1 MKTKLLKMTDRKFP
15 TKRIAA
21 LVPHFLGTAPGQQI
35 RIEMW
40 EKYLKEA
47 GWEIEF
53 FPFENEG
60 LNEILYESGNHL
72 SKATHIIECYQRQL
86 SRVWKKFSSDVILIH
101 REASLIGPSFLERL
115 AARQKIP
122 IIYDIDDPVF
132 LPYVSPTNG
141 WLSLLKFS
149 KKTHKLFK
157 LSEQIIA
164 VNKTIGDY
172 AAKYNPNVSVIPNCV
187 DMEQYTPG
195 KRKELSNGENVRLV
209 WSGSLSTM
217 PNLMEI
223 VEPLKRLQL
232 EHEQPLLVIGQGEAN
247 LKGVRVEM
255 RQWSAATSVRDLQDG
270 DIGLLPLLDL
280 KWNHWKYFFKAV
292 QYMAVGIP
300 VVARRIGSNSEI
312 IQDGV
317 NGFLVET
324 PDEWY
329 DRLKL
334 LVTNHE
340 LRLKMGNAARQTA
353 VEKFSLQKQM
363 PQMVEI
369 FENVRQKNL
378 QARN

>member
-1 MKTKLLKMTDRKFP
+1 MTYTKSA

-21 LVPHFLGTAPGQQI
+21 LVPNILGTTPGQRI
-35 RIEMW
+35 RIELW

-53 FPFENEG
+53 FPFENES
-60 LNEILYESGNHL
+60 LHEVLYEGGNSL
-72 SKATHIIECYQRQL
+72 SKALHIVECYQRQL
-86 SRVWKKFSSDVILIH
+86 SRVWKKFSSDVIFIY

-141 WLSLLKFS
+141 LLSLLKFS
-149 KKTHKLFK
+149 KKTHKLFE
-157 LSEQIIA
+157 LSSQIIA
-164 VNKTIGDY
+164 VNKIIGDY
-172 AAKYNPNVSVIPNCV
+172 AAKYNPNVAVIPNCV
-187 DMEQYTPG
+187 DMEQYKPRERRELNSG
-195 KRKELSNGENVRLV
+195 ERKVRLV

-217 PNLMEI
+217 PNLLEI
-223 VEPLKRLQL
+223 VEPLKRLQSK
-232 EHEQPLLVIGQGEAN
+232 HESPLLVIGEGESN
-247 LKGVRVEM
+247 LKEIRVEM

-270 DIGLLPLLDL
+270 DIGLLPLKDL

-292 QYMAVGIP
+292 QYMAIGIP
-300 VVARRIGSNSEI
+300 VVARRIGSNDEI

-324 PDEWY
+324 LDEWY
-329 DRLKL
+329 NRLDL
-334 LVTNHE
+334 LMTNHE
-340 LRLKMGNAARQTA
+340 LRLKMGIAARQTA

-363 PQMVEI
+363 PQMVKI
-369 FENVRQKNL
+369 FDDVRQNVQSKN
-378 QARN
+378 